1 MLQILDFDNVRKRM
15 SLLVKTRSGKII
27 LYCKGADT
35 MTLER
40 YNTIQFLLSNVYTRL
55 EKKKPNLA

>member
-15 SLLVKTRSGKII
+15 SLLVRTRNGKII

-35 MTLER
+35 MILER
-40 YNTIQFLLSNVYTRL
+40 YSTIQFLLLTCTLGLKRKIL
-55 EKKKPNLA
+55 T